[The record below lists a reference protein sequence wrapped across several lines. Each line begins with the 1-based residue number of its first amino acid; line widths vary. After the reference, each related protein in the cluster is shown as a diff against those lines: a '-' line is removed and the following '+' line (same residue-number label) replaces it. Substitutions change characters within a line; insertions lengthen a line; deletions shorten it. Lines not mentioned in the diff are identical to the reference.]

1 MDHSIFFVSAFKE
14 HFVVSSRLSAFGHFI
29 LQVAPSAPFPSFQ
42 VVIIP
47 SWKPI
52 SILLEAPKVLPL
64 QLVVSQLILH
74 LLIRV
79 LAGQV
84 RSVLAGAWP
93 GDGVGDGP
101 DDAAGVG
108 DGADDAAGLS
118 SHLAFSFAGRDH
130 SIFPSAFLEHFVV
143 SFKLSSSGHVRVQVA
158 PSGPSGTFQVVVETP
173 LSALVPRAFPKPP
186 EHVTVPHLIL
196 HLLIRVLAG
205 HLVPVLG
212 PATGGLKVLEGD
224 TILVVICGENVPL
237 WVVAA
242 VSFFVVASVSFL
254 VVASVSFLVVASV
267 SFLVVAS
274 VSPGAAVA
282 TGEGEADGEGV
293 GPNVISRVM
302 IFTCTTVVCQKFIQK
317 I

>member
-1 MDHSIFFVSAFKE
+1 MVHSIFFVPAFKE
-14 HFVVSSRLSAFGHFI
+14 HFDVSFKFSFGQSI
-29 LQVAPSAPFPSFQ
+29 VQVTPSAAFPTFQ
-42 VVIIP
+42 VVVWIKSGPILVA
-47 SWKPI
+47 KPFGA
-52 SILLEAPKVLPL
+52 ETLPV
-64 QLVVSQLILH
+64 QSAVPHSILH

-84 RSVLAGAWP
+84 RSVLAAGA
-93 GDGVGDGP
+93 VVAGP
-101 DDAAGVG
+101 CDW
-108 DGADDAAGLS
+108 AGLA
-118 SHLAFSFAGRDH
+118 SHLAFSFSGRDH

-212 PATGGLKVLEGD
+212 PATGGLKVLEGE

-237 WVVAA
+237 
-242 VSFFVVASVSFL
+242 
-254 VVASVSFLVVASV
+254 
-267 SFLVVAS
+267 
-274 VSPGAAVA
+274 
-282 TGEGEADGEGV
+282 
-293 GPNVISRVM
+293 
-302 IFTCTTVVCQKFIQK
+302 
-317 I
+317 

>member
-1 MDHSIFFVSAFKE
+1 MDHSIFFVAAFKE
-14 HFVVSSRLSAFGHFI
+14 HFDVSFRFSFGQSI
-29 LQVAPSAPFPSFQ
+29 VQDAPSAPFPTFQ
-42 VVIIP
+42 VTVFTKFTKLFTRP
-47 SWKPI
+47 LVP
-52 SILLEAPKVLPL
+52 ETLPVHL
-64 QLVVSQLILH
+64 ASSQLILQSF
-74 LLIRV
+74 IRLV
-79 LAGQV
+79 LGQV
-84 RSVLAGAWP
+84 RSVLPDDGP
-93 GDGVGDGP
+93 GDLVGDGS
-101 DDAAGVG
+101 DDV
-108 DGADDAAGLS
+108 AGLA

-237 WVVAA
+237 
-242 VSFFVVASVSFL
+242 
-254 VVASVSFLVVASV
+254 
-267 SFLVVAS
+267 
-274 VSPGAAVA
+274 
-282 TGEGEADGEGV
+282 
-293 GPNVISRVM
+293 
-302 IFTCTTVVCQKFIQK
+302 
-317 I
+317 